1 MSGDRDERRPAELPE
16 GEVRALVERAR
27 AGDREAFGDLV
38 RLYQAPALTVALRV
52 VRRPEDARDAVQ
64 EAFLR
69 AFRYLASYRARQGTF
84 RTWLLSIVVHEALDR
99 QRALRDRTGEMRDVP
114 FASPA
119 TAAPGP
125 DETLLGSETRRVLE
139 GLLDHLTPRE
149 RAAFVLKD
157 VEGWSTRRVARALGC
172 GPVTV
177 RRHLSRARR
186 RLRELLR
193 TRHPELLARYDRD

>member
-1 MSGDRDERRPAELPE
+1 MSSDRDDRQPGEIPER
-16 GEVRALVERAR
+16 EVRALVERAC

-38 RLYQAPALTVALRV
+38 RLYQAPALAVALRV

-69 AFRYLASYRARQGTF
+69 AFRYLGSYRSRQGTF

-99 QRALRDRTGEMRDVP
+99 QRALRDRTGELREAP
-114 FASPA
+114 RGTS
-119 TAAPGP
+119 AAPPPGP
-125 DETLLGSETRRVLE
+125 DETLLGVETRRTLE

-157 VEGWSTRRVARALGC
+157 VEGWTTRRVARALDC